1 MNAVKLEPKP
11 APASSWRT
19 CADCGAST
27 PPNRVR
33 CPECVAA
40 ILAGTIRRHRR
51 LLLHGP
57 RPSRAFT
64 PRYRVRLTEAGRG
77 LDLEPLEPANAP
89 LTTASEAAL
98 QAAHKAGQVILP
110 RRWCAALVD

>member
-40 ILAGTIRRHRR
+40 ILAGTIRRHRDGCR
-51 LLLHGP
+51 LHGFETV
-57 RPSRAFT
+57 RECFTCRAIAFD
-64 PRYRVRLTEAGRG
+64 RTEAGRVVSTW
-77 LDLEPLEPANAP
+77 N
-89 LTTASEAAL
+89 
-98 QAAHKAGQVILP
+98 H
-110 RRWCAALVD
+110 